1 MADSNRRHGALRY
14 RLHFQRRGD
23 LDDGWGNVTP
33 GAGEF
38 ETVHTIAA
46 AMRPLR
52 GSESVQAARL
62 EGRQPFVV
70 TVRWASWLINV
81 TTSWRLVDARNETRV
96 LNILSPL
103 ADPDGKRQ
111 WLEFIAQEGGGPS

>member
-1 MADSNRRHGALRY
+1 MADGNRRHGALRY

-38 ETVHTIAA
+38 ETVHTVAA
-46 AMRPLR
+46 AMTPRT
-52 GSESVQAARL
+52 GGEAVTAARL
-62 EGRQPFVV
+62 DGRQPFVV
-70 TVRWASWLINV
+70 TVRWAAWLANV
-81 TTSWRLVDARNETRV
+81 TTAWRLVDARNENRV

-111 WLEFIAQEGGGPS
+111 WMEFIAQEGGGPS